1 MDNFTI
7 DFSYHGVL
15 YKALVIPQQEE
26 GAYSVQLESERQE
39 NFVEIIAT
47 APGRGTDYWTFKCP
61 GDEEASAHYDQELL
75 EEIGE
80 AIERKET
87 DD

>member
-7 DFSYHGVL
+7 DFAYDGVL
-15 YKALVIPQQEE
+15 YKALVTPQQ
-26 GAYSVQLESERQE
+26 GAGSYKVQLESENQE

-47 APGRGTDYWTFKCP
+47 APALGTDHWIFRCP
-61 GDEEASAHYDQELL
+61 DDEEPSTHYDQELL

-80 AIERKET
+80 AIERNET
-87 DD
+87 DH